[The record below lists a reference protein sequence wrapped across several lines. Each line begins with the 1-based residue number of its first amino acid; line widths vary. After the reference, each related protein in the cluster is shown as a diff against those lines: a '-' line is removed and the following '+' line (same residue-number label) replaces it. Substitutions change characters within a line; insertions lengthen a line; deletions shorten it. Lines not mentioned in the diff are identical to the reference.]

1 MNHVGNQCNCL
12 LFATLACFMCCLRS
26 MYIPMFNHSNAPTAT
41 QHPNN
46 LDHLGICSLVLSVM
60 PQPEI
65 LMTPACSSRSNG
77 HGRIRGAGRSRGSP
91 KTTSR
96 RPNPASWE
104 LFSASPC
111 QSVTQTTSFQVG
123 VSLLSINTVPSGSL
137 PLASFISFGLF
148 GVEVGSLWLAFFS
161 GHGDSGPS
169 GLTGGLRADGYKAAR
184 STPLRYF

>member
-1 MNHVGNQCNCL
+1 MSAINAIACCSQPSPVSCAAYGVCTYVHSFQRANGN
-12 LFATLACFMCCLRS
+12 
-26 MYIPMFNHSNAPTAT
+26 PT
-41 QHPNN
+41 PNN

-60 PQPEI
+60 PQPGM
-65 LMTPACSSRSNG
+65 LVTPACSSRSNG
-77 HGRIRGAGRSRGSP
+77 HGRIREAGRSRSSP

-96 RPNPASWE
+96 RPNLPSWE

-148 GVEVGSLWLAFFS
+148 GVEVGFLWLAFFS